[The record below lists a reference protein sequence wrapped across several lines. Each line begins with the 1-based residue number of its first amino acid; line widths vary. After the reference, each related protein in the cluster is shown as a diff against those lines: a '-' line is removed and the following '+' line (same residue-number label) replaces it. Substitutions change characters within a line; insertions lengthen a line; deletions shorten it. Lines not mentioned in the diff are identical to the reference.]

1 MRQITHA
8 SLFSGIGGAEI
19 AAIIKRGWRK
29 VRSSQSGY
37 ENSIIEAL
45 KKTKWISSLFEEV
58 RFVFYSY
65 FCLNL

>member
-1 MRQITHA
+1 MLT
-8 SLFSGIGGAEI
+8 
-19 AAIIKRGWRK
+19 KWRK

-45 KKTKWISSLFEEV
+45 KKTKWISSLFDEV